1 MDIFALPA
9 EGADVVTLTWPTPQP
24 RGHEVL
30 LEVRQ
35 TGVCHTDMHLREGG
49 YDLGS
54 RGFLRMSTRGVTF
67 PLVAGHEILGEVVA
81 VGPDVATVRRGD
93 VRLVY
98 PWLGCGECGHCRV
111 GRENYC
117 ADGQMLGIQRFGGFA
132 RQVHVPH
139 ERYLLDTTGLDEPW
153 AATLACSGLTSY
165 SAVSKVM
172 PLDPEDWVAV
182 IGTGGVGLMAVAVLR
197 ALGHRAIAVI
207 DVNDDRLALAMGMG
221 ARIAINSSAGL
232 GSADVV
238 TRLGGPLIAAV
249 DFVNSGQ
256 TADLAFGALAKG
268 GTLVSVG
275 LFGGEVTIPTALV
288 AIKCLTIRGSFVGT
302 LAELEELIALARR
315 GGLPQTPV
323 IGGELGADALNAA
336 LDALAAGTVRGR
348 IVLSQPGAP
357 TPASVGRHARDQS
370 PTTGEV

>member
-1 MDIFALPA
+1 
-9 EGADVVTLTWPTPQP
+9 
-24 RGHEVL
+24 
-30 LEVRQ
+30 
-35 TGVCHTDMHLREGG
+35 
-49 YDLGS
+49 
-54 RGFLRMSTRGVTF
+54 
-67 PLVAGHEILGEVVA
+67 
-81 VGPDVATVRRGD
+81 
-93 VRLVY
+93 
-98 PWLGCGECGHCRV
+98 
-111 GRENYC
+111 
-117 ADGQMLGIQRFGGFA
+117 MLGIQRFGGFA

-139 ERYLLDTTGLDEPW
+139 ERYLVDTTGLDEPW

-165 SAVSKVM
+165 SAVSKVL

-182 IGTGGVGLMAVAVLR
+182 IGTGGVGLMAVAVLK

-207 DVNDDRLALAMGMG
+207 DVNGERLELAVGMG
-221 ARIAINSSAGL
+221 ARIAINSAAGL
-232 GSADVV
+232 ASEDVV
-238 TRLGGPLIAAV
+238 TRLGGPVIAAV

-323 IGGELGADALNAA
+323 IGGDLGADALNAA
-336 LDALAAGTVRGR
+336 LEALAAGTVRGR
-348 IVLSQPGAP
+348 IVLSQLSSP
-357 TPASVGRHARDQS
+357 TPAPVGGPHARNQS
-370 PTTGEV
+370 PTTEEV